1 MSARAAQ
8 PSNRSTKP
16 CLLIQHEKRTWVGG
30 PAWKNQEDPCAF
42 CCIIVEQGFVL
53 IRLYN
58 FKVRLIM
65 SAIVN
70 RLHVKDSQR
79 MLRSSVLGPSTLCT
93 GHRFVRPAWV
103 LVHRAPSI
111 KFERTPPPIMEVE
124 NTLCPSVKKQSF
136 FRGPSRRPPGR
147 AL

>member
-1 MSARAAQ
+1 
-8 PSNRSTKP
+8 
-16 CLLIQHEKRTWVGG
+16 
-30 PAWKNQEDPCAF
+30 
-42 CCIIVEQGFVL
+42 
-53 IRLYN
+53 
-58 FKVRLIM
+58 M

-111 KFERTPPPIMEVE
+111 KFERTPPPIMEVDHPLE
-124 NTLCPSVKKQSF
+124 DYFPFTK
-136 FRGPSRRPPGR
+136 RGGQ
-147 AL
+147 LHFHCLFGG